1 MVEMMNCVVVEGG
14 RIVSCVFFFFKQ
26 KTAYE
31 MRISDWVQ
39 TCALP
44 IFADIAQWPEA
55 RADLDGVLFDLGVS
69 SPQLDVA
76 ERGFSF
82 GKDGPL
88 DMRMDPDN
96 GQSAAEWL
104 ATAADREIA
113 AVLWTYGEE
122 RQSPRFP
129 RAIVA
134 RPEVQPLTRT
144 ATLAAHTPA
153 DMPRRHA

>member
-82 GKDGPL
+82 AKDGPL
-88 DMRMDPDN
+88 DMRMDPDS
-96 GQSAAEWL
+96 GISAAQWL
-104 ATAADREIA
+104 AQATREEIA
-113 AVLWTYGEE
+113 EVLWTYGRSEE
-122 RQSPRFP
+122 RRVGQEC
-129 RAIVA
+129 V
-134 RPEVQPLTRT
+134 
-144 ATLAAHTPA
+144 HTCKS
-153 DMPRRHA
+153 RG